1 MFIHRRRRARAWLCA
16 AVSAA
21 ALGAL
26 APGWAGAQET
36 VQALSL
42 SDVIA
47 RAAGADPAAPAA
59 DARLAAAEANVRQA
73 GVRLNPSIALEL
85 ENFAG
90 TGAYGLLDRS
100 ETTLAYEQTFERG
113 GKREAR
119 TGVATAEL
127 RLAEARRE
135 VRRLDVI
142 KAVQSAYAEALAA
155 EAELLIADARL
166 IAAQKSQAD
175 VDRRVSSARDPLFA
189 GSRAETLT
197 SQAEIARDAARQQ
210 AADAKAALAAFWG
223 GGPDFKLDLETFYRA
238 AIATAQVP
246 VETPD
251 LTALAAARD
260 VALARVSLE
269 RARQTMDPSLR
280 AGVRYFGDGS
290 DVAFLVGGSIPLR
303 LYDSN
308 TAGVERALAERNAA
322 EIDIVAARIE
332 RDREIARI
340 KARMALAASETE
352 RLRAEATPAAI
363 RTVEQVLDGF
373 NRGGFR
379 YSDVTE
385 AERALADVR
394 ARRVA
399 ILRQFHLD
407 QASLDRLT
415 GRHAAPTPTTEPR
428 P

>member
-1 MFIHRRRRARAWLCA
+1 MSIYREGRVRAWLCA
-16 AVSAA
+16 AASAA

-26 APGWAGAQET
+26 APSWAVAQPT
-36 VQALSL
+36 PQALSL
-42 SDVIA
+42 PEAIA
-47 RAAGADPAAPAA
+47 RASGADPTAPAA
-59 DARLAAAEANVRQA
+59 AARLAAAEANVRQA
-73 GVRLNPSIALEL
+73 GVRLNPSLGVEL
-85 ENFAG
+85 GNFAG
-90 TGAYGLLDRS
+90 TGAYSLLERS
-100 ETTLAYEQTFERG
+100 ETTLAYEQVFERG
-113 GKREAR
+113 GKRQAR
-119 TGVATAEL
+119 TAVAAAEL
-127 RLAEARRE
+127 RLVEARRE
-135 VRRLDVI
+135 VRRLDLI

-175 VDRRVSSARDPLFA
+175 IDRRVNSARDPLFA
-189 GSRAETLT
+189 GARAETLT
-197 SQAEIARDAARQQ
+197 SQAEIARDTARQN
-210 AADAKAALAAFWG
+210 AADTKAALAAYWG

-238 AIATAQVP
+238 AIATTPIP
-246 VETPD
+246 VDTPD

-269 RARQTMDPSLR
+269 RARQATDPILR
-280 AGVRYFGDGS
+280 ASVRYFRDVS
-290 DVAFLVGGSIPLR
+290 DVAFVVGGSVPLR
-303 LYDSN
+303 LYDRN
-308 TAGVERALAERNAA
+308 TAGVERALAERNAT

-363 RTVEQVLDGF
+363 RTVEQVLEGF

-415 GRHAAPTPTTEPR
+415 GRHAAPTSLTEPR
-428 P
+428 S